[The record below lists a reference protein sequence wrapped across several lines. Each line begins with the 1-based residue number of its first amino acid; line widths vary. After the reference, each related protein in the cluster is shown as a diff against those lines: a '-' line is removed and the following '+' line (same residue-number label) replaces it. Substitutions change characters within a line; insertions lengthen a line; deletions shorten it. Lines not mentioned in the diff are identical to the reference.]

1 MFFINFKKIKK
12 KQFPIY
18 LCQHRIITVFLI
30 FIYFINLKDC
40 FDINNSR
47 ILSDIDKYRGLY
59 YNIPKCNLCHK
70 CSICIH
76 ENGEAQNVIPMVAIP
91 SKRKY
96 IEDINRERKGNKYP
110 LHIFQEKNIYNNK
123 DGVVKKEDIYKLRK
137 KKKQKKNCLNFLEKD
152 TTFLSPSYD
161 KETFH
166 INHKNKIKDE
176 KYKEEYEE
184 EKEIYDNTNISQEKN
199 ETNNEKNLNINLMN
213 NNKVTLPLQQLEDS
227 QYVGYIQIGTPPQTI
242 RPIFDTGSTN
252 IWIVSTKCKDET
264 CLKVHRYNHKLSSSF
279 KYYEPHTN
287 LDIMFGT
294 GIIQGVIGV
303 ETFKIGPFEIKN
315 QSFGLVKREKA
326 SDNKSNV
333 FERINFEGIV
343 GLAFPEMLSTGKS
356 TLYENLMS
364 SYKLQHNEFS
374 IYIGKD
380 SKYSALIFGGVDKNF
395 FEGDIYMFPVV
406 KEYYWEIHF
415 DGLYID
421 HQKFCCGVNSIVYD
435 LKKKDQENNKLFF
448 TRKYFRKK
456 KFKTHLREYI
466 LKKIKHKKKQKHFNH
481 KKKKLNKKKN
491 YLIFDSGTSFNSI
504 PKDEVEYFFRVVPS
518 KKCDDSNIDQVVSS
532 YPNLTYVI
540 NKMPFTLTPAQY
552 LVRKN
557 DMCKPAFMEIEVSS
571 EYGHAYILG
580 NATFMRYYYTVY
592 RRGNNN
598 SSSYVGIA
606 KAVHTEENEK
616 YLSSLHNKINN
627 L

>member
-18 LCQHRIITVFLI
+18 LTQHRIITVFLI

-40 FDINNSR
+40 FHINNSR
-47 ILSDIDKYRGLY
+47 ILSDVDKHRGLY
-59 YNIPKCNLCHK
+59 YNIPKCNVCHK
-70 CSICIH
+70 CSICTH

-91 SKRKY
+91 SKRKH
-96 IEDINRERKGNKYP
+96 IQDINKEREENKYP
-110 LHIFQEKNIYNNK
+110 LHIFEEKDIYNNK
-123 DGVVKKEDIYKLRK
+123 DNVVKKEDIYKLRK

-152 TTFLSPSYD
+152 TMFLSPSHD

-166 INHKNKIKDE
+166 INHMNKIKDE
-176 KYKEEYEE
+176 KYKQEYEE
-184 EKEIYDNTNISQEKN
+184 EKEIYDNTNTSQEKN
-199 ETNNEKNLNINLMN
+199 ETNNEQNLNINLIN
-213 NNKVTLPLQQLEDS
+213 NDKVTLPLQQLEDS

-448 TRKYFRKK
+448 TRKYFRKN
-456 KFKTHLREYI
+456 KFKTHLRKYL
-466 LKKIKHKKKQKHFNH
+466 LKKIKHQKKQKHSNH

-491 YLIFDSGTSFNSI
+491 YLIFDSGTSFNSV
-504 PKDEVEYFFRVVPS
+504 PKDEIEYFFRVVPS
-518 KKCDDSNIDQVVSS
+518 KVKYKTWHIICNI
-532 YPNLTYVI
+532 Y
-540 NKMPFTLTPAQY
+540 K
-552 LVRKN
+552 
-557 DMCKPAFMEIEVSS
+557 
-571 EYGHAYILG
+571 
-580 NATFMRYYYTVY
+580 
-592 RRGNNN
+592 
-598 SSSYVGIA
+598 
-606 KAVHTEENEK
+606 
-616 YLSSLHNKINN
+616 
-627 L
+627 

>member
-18 LCQHRIITVFLI
+18 LTQHRIITVFLI

-40 FDINNSR
+40 FHINNSR
-47 ILSDIDKYRGLY
+47 ILSDVDKHRGLY
-59 YNIPKCNLCHK
+59 YNIPKCNVCHK
-70 CSICIH
+70 CSICTH

-91 SKRKY
+91 SKRKH
-96 IEDINRERKGNKYP
+96 IQDINKEREENKYP
-110 LHIFQEKNIYNNK
+110 LHIFEEKDIYNNK
-123 DGVVKKEDIYKLRK
+123 DNVVKKEDIYKLRK

-152 TTFLSPSYD
+152 TMFLSPSHD

-166 INHKNKIKDE
+166 INHMNKIKDE
-176 KYKEEYEE
+176 KYKQEYEE
-184 EKEIYDNTNISQEKN
+184 EKEIYDNTNTSQEKN
-199 ETNNEKNLNINLMN
+199 ETNNEQNLNINLIN
-213 NNKVTLPLQQLEDS
+213 NDKVTLPLQQLEDS

-448 TRKYFRKK
+448 TRKYFRKN
-456 KFKTHLREYI
+456 KFKTHLRKYL
-466 LKKIKHKKKQKHFNH
+466 LKKIKHQKKQKHSNH

-491 YLIFDSGTSFNSI
+491 YLIFDSGTSFNSV
-504 PKDEVEYFFRVVPS
+504 PKDEIEYFFRVVPS
-518 KKCDDSNIDQVVSS
+518 K
-532 YPNLTYVI
+532 
-540 NKMPFTLTPAQY
+540 NKMPFTLTPSQY

-598 SSSYVGIA
+598 NSSYVGIA